1 MSVSAIE
8 VSQQPGHILVVEDQF
23 EVREAISML
32 LSGQGHRI
40 TVSSSPEDAL
50 ECVTREQYELILLD
64 MNYRRD
70 TTSGT
75 EGLRLLTSMRS
86 RGVDAPVIAMTAW
99 GSVDVSVQ
107 AMHSGACDFVQKP
120 WDNAQLLRLVTQH
133 INEQRLR
140 QQSQRR
146 EMLER
151 EDAVAV
157 QRRLM
162 PSILPTVKGL
172 SLAAF
177 SRPYGYIGGDYYDV
191 FEMGDKIAV
200 CIGDVI
206 GKGVPAALLMSNLQA
221 AVKVTAAQW
230 VSPSDVC
237 GRVNELV
244 CSNAAR
250 DRFVSFFYAVI
261 HRVTKEIRYCNC
273 GHNAPILLRA
283 NGSCERLERGGT
295 LLGLRPNE
303 YFEEGA
309 VRLKAGDR
317 LLLFTDGL
325 SEAEN
330 EFGDSLG
337 DERLIETLRNS
348 RARDAERILE
358 EVIQSAST
366 FCNSRFHD
374 DVTAVLLN
382 AELANDPE

>member
-75 EGLRLLTSMRS
+75 EGLRLLASIRS
-86 RGVDAPVIAMTAW
+86 RGIDAPVIAMTAW
-99 GSVDVSVQ
+99 GSVDVAVQ
-107 AMHSGACDFVQKP
+107 AMHSGACDFLQKP

-133 INEQRLR
+133 ITEQRQR
-140 QQSQRR
+140 RDSQRR
-146 EMLER
+146 ELRER

-157 QRRLM
+157 QRRLL
-162 PSILPTVKGL
+162 PSILPVVTGL
-172 SLAAF
+172 SLAAI
-177 SRPYGYIGGDYYDV
+177 SRPYGYIGGDYYDL
-191 FEMGDKIAV
+191 FEMGGKIAV

-230 VSPSDVC
+230 VSPSEVC
-237 GRVNELV
+237 SRVNELV
-244 CSNAAR
+244 CSNGAG

-261 HRVTKEIRYCNC
+261 DRVTQEIQYSNC
-273 GHNAPILLRA
+273 GHNPPILLRA
-283 NGSCERLERGGT
+283 GGLCERLELGGT

-303 YFEEGA
+303 FFEEGTI
-309 VRLKAGDR
+309 RLSAGDR

-330 EFGDSLG
+330 EVGEPCGDAL
-337 DERLIETLRNS
+337 LIEALQS
-348 RARDAERILE
+348 SQSSDADCVLKHIIGA
-358 EVIQSAST
+358 VTT
-366 FCNSRFHD
+366 FCDSRFHD

-382 AELANDPE
+382 SVRQT